1 VGYQQPAGT
10 VAVDAP
16 VRRLTAAD
24 LPDCLALAVGRDW
37 TAEERKWG
45 FLLEVGEGY
54 GIDDPAG
61 GLAGST
67 ILTRFADDAA
77 AISMVLVAER
87 HGGRGLGRRLVSH
100 AVERAAGAT
109 TFLYATEYG
118 RPLYEKL
125 AFRSVSTVRTQV
137 GRFAPDGTEPA
148 AAVRDATEDD
158 FAAIVQMDAEVFG
171 ADRSRLLTSFTGFA
185 ERLVVA
191 VRIGRI
197 VGYAGMWRNVNYV
210 ALGPVIAEDSA
221 VAQSLIS
228 SLAADV
234 AGNVRIDLDVS
245 RPELITWVAE
255 RGLAHVYTTSLM
267 IHGEWGF
274 AGDRDRLVVPVMQA
288 LG

>member
-1 VGYQQPAGT
+1 

-24 LPDCLALAVGRDW
+24 LPACLALAVGRDW
-37 TAEERKWG
+37 AAEERKWG

-100 AVERAAGAT
+100 ALERAAGAT

-125 AFRSVSTVRTQV
+125 GFRSVSTVRTQV
-137 GRFAPDGTEPA
+137 GRFVPDGTEPA
-148 AAVRDATEDD
+148 ATVRHATGGD
-158 FAAIVQMDAEVFG
+158 FAAIARMDAEVFG
-171 ADRSRLLTSFTGFA
+171 ADRSRLLAGYTTFA
-185 ERLVVA
+185 ERLMIA
-191 VRIGRI
+191 ERAGRI
-197 VGYAGMWRNVNYV
+197 VGYAGMWRNVDYV
-210 ALGPVIAEDSA
+210 ALGPVIADDSA
-221 VAQSLIS
+221 VARALIS

-234 AGNVRIDLDVS
+234 AGRVRIDLDVS
-245 RPELITWVAE
+245 RPELLTWVAG

-267 IHGEWGF
+267 IHRRQGF
-274 AGDRDRLVVPVMQA
+274 AGDRDRLVAPLMQA